1 MSPLRLWRDRRGV
14 PLLAALLLLPGC
26 FVTID
31 GEMGNASFRM
41 DGGEDSSVQGAWGT
55 DRAVALASVMSIRAL
70 PNRDM
75 EDPLLESSNEEVAA
89 LRETLDSAPEVVA
102 SFEAVGTGRAAI
114 ELRRESDNRLIDFF
128 QLDVEEAFIA
138 SLIRIRDVSLGVDE
152 ELIAPQFAVVEGM
165 PVSIRIRL
173 DDENGVRLNHHDVVA
188 ASSSATEV
196 LEAEAGGE
204 VVLLDANTVGTATL
218 LLIAPDQPVSNEF
231 EVSVL
236 SPADVQGLELRQV
249 EPAVCRDDKLLLVA
263 DLTNSEGL
271 DVLGVDLDWELLG
284 DELSSVPGD
293 TTISVEFEADSFTP
307 FTVIARYED
316 LEASF
321 RLEEPILCTDERAG
335 CSLVGSSAS
344 AGPLYFALLLL
355 TLYSWADRR
364 RLTVEVDPRRTS
376 DTAAG

>member
-14 PLLAALLLLPGC
+14 ALLAALLLLPGC

>member
-1 MSPLRLWRDRRGV
+1 MSPLPCWRT
-14 PLLAALLLLPGC
+14 PYKAALLAIVLLLPGC
-26 FVTID
+26 FVNID

-75 EDPLLESSNEEVAA
+75 EDPLLESSNEEVVA
-89 LRETLDSAPEVVA
+89 LREVLDSAPEVVA

-128 QLDVEEAFIA
+128 QVDVEEAFAA
-138 SLIRIRDVSLGVDE
+138 SLIRIRDVSLGLDE
-152 ELIAPQFAVVEGM
+152 ELIGPQFAVVEGM
-165 PVSIRIRL
+165 PVSIRVRL
-173 DDENGVRLNHHDVVA
+173 DDENGVRLNHHNVVV

-204 VVLLDANTVGTATL
+204 VVLLDANAV
-218 LLIAPDQPVSNEF
+218 
-231 EVSVL
+231 
-236 SPADVQGLELRQV
+236 ELRQV

-263 DLTNSEGL
+263 DLTSSEGL

-284 DELSSVPGD
+284 DDLSSVPGD

-307 FTVIARYED
+307 FTVIAHYED

-321 RLEEPILCTDERAG
+321 RLEEPILCSDERAG
-335 CSLVGSSAS
+335 CSLVGSRAS

-355 TLYSWADRR
+355 TLYLWVDRR

-376 DTAAG
+376 DTSPG